1 MTENKMADDVI
12 KEVIEEEYIITEDML
27 KDYRISLQDEEKSI
41 LTVGKYIRDLK
52 KFQLFLDGRHVKKEL
67 VIEYK
72 KDILCRYA
80 VNSVNSMLAALNRF
94 FQFTGW
100 HQFKVRQVK
109 QQRQVYCPEETEL
122 TKNEYFKLLDAAKM
136 AGNERLGLIMQTI
149 CSTGIRISELACI
162 TVKAA
167 REGVASVDCKGKQR
181 QVLLPGKL
189 RKLLMWYSGK
199 NRIKG
204 GSIFVTRQGR
214 PMDRSNIWREM
225 KQLCIAA
232 GVDNKKVFPHN
243 LRHLFAK
250 TYYKMEKDIVK
261 LADLLGHSSINTT
274 RIYII
279 SSGTEH
285 RKQIERLRL
294 II

>member
-1 MTENKMADDVI
+1 MVDN
-12 KEVIEEEYIITEDML
+12 YIITEDMQRE
-27 KDYRISLQDEEKSI
+27 YRISLQEEEKSN
-41 LTVGKYIRDLK
+41 LTIEKYMRDLK
-52 KFQLFLDGRHVKKEL
+52 KFLTFLSENVVKKEL

-72 KDILCRYA
+72 KELMQKYT
-80 VNSVNSMLAALNRF
+80 VSSVNSMLAALNRF
-94 FQFTGW
+94 FQFMGW
-100 HQFKVRQVK
+100 YQFKVKQLK
-109 QQRQVYCPEETEL
+109 QQRQVYCPEEKEL
-122 TKNEYFKLLDAAKM
+122 TRDEYFRLLDTAREE
-136 AGNERLGLIMQTI
+136 GNDRLQLIMQTI

-167 REGVASVDCKGKQR
+167 RDGVAVVDCKGKQR

-189 RKLLMWYSGK
+189 RKLLLWYSKK
-199 NRIKG
+199 NHIKA
-204 GSIFVTRQGR
+204 GSVFVTKQGK

-225 KQLCIAA
+225 KRLCKAA
-232 GVDNKKVFPHN
+232 GVAGKKVFPHN

-250 TYYKMEKDIVK
+250 TYYSMEKDIAK

-285 RKQIERLRL
+285 RQQIERLRL
-294 II
+294 IS